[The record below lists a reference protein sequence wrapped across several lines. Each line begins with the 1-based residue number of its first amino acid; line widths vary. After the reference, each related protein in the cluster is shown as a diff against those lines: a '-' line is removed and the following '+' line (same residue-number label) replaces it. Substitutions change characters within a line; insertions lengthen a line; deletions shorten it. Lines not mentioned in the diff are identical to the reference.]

1 MTSLDS
7 FIKLLIDF
15 FSSPVDVVIFKL
27 FITFGWAIFVW
38 LLLFVAIYFYV
49 EYRQGKYMKD
59 WKWVLLAID
68 IPANNEQSPKAVEQ
82 LFAHLAGA
90 LNKPDIAEKYRG
102 GFVQRWFSFEIISID
117 GYIQFLVRTEESLR
131 DLVEAAMYAQY
142 PEADIT
148 EVEDYT
154 INTPKSFP
162 DEEYDIWA
170 ADFGLAENNAYPLR
184 TYRDFEHS
192 VARTE
197 TTALRDP
204 MSAFLESFSRIGQ
217 GEQMWFQIL
226 ISPISNNW
234 KEKAIKKIK
243 EMIGENSSSKSIGDM
258 MTDAP
263 LKLLQGIG
271 DQFFTTESTPT
282 RPEPLNKLSMMT
294 PGQVKLVEA
303 MENKISK
310 IGFRTKMR
318 GVYLARKEVFRPNR
332 GVSALMGAINQFNVP
347 SANSLV
353 PKSGV
358 GASYFF
364 TKNRSNTKKINL
376 LNSYKKRK
384 ISNGSDPFVLNIEEL
399 ATIWHFPISTVKT
412 PLLQKSEGKKSEPPI
427 SLPME
432 RVFGETVLEEKIPE
446 NKNSFKTDAG
456 DFGYGSEENFG

>member
-1 MTSLDS
+1 MISLDS
-7 FIKLLIDF
+7 IVKLIIDF
-15 FSSPVDVVIFKL
+15 FSNPVDVIIFRL
-27 FITFGWAIFVW
+27 FLTFGWAIFVW
-38 LLLFVAIYFYV
+38 LLLFLGIFFYV
-49 EYRQGKYMKD
+49 EYRQEKYKKD

-90 LNKPDIAEKYRG
+90 LNEPDIAEKYRG
-102 GFVQRWFSFEIISID
+102 GFVQRWFSFEIVSID

-142 PEADIT
+142 PGAEIT

-154 INTPKSFP
+154 ETTPTSFP
-162 DEEYDIWA
+162 NNEYDVWA
-170 ADFGLAENNAYPLR
+170 ADFGLAENSAYPLR

-192 VARTE
+192 VAKTE
-197 TTALRDP
+197 VTALRDP

-226 ISPISNNW
+226 IAPVSNKW
-234 KEKAIKKIK
+234 KESAIKKIK
-243 EMIGENSSSKSIGDM
+243 EMIGEKSSSKSFGDM
-258 MTDAP
+258 ISDAP
-263 LKLLQGIG
+263 LKFLQGIG
-271 DQFFTTESTPT
+271 DQLSSTESVPA
-282 RPEPLNKLSMMT
+282 RPEPANKLSMMT

-303 MENKISK
+303 MEDKISK
-310 IGFRTKMR
+310 IGFKTKMR
-318 GVYLARKEVFRPNR
+318 GVYLARKEVFKPGR

-364 TKNRSNTKKINL
+364 TGSRSNTKKTNL
-376 LNSYKKRK
+376 LAAYKKRK
-384 ISNGSDPFVLNIEEL
+384 ISVGSDPFILNIEEL

-412 PLLQKSEGKKSEPPI
+412 PLLQKSEGKRAEPPI

-432 RVFGETVLEEKIPE
+432 NIFKSNVLEEVTEI
-446 NKNSFKTDAG
+446 KNSFKTDAE
-456 DFGYGSEENFG
+456 DFGYGSDENFG